1 MSNIK
6 DTKFEIAIKEE
17 NYFENIHNLFDY
29 WSKVDINQII
39 PQINNLRDQKLVN
52 LIKNLI
58 LLKRNINIFQEN
70 FKNEKNKMA
79 MKGSIYDILINSMPY
94 GEQVNFRLLNVNDIE
109 KASLDFI
116 NLFKDVYFLNY
127 KRYSFIF
134 NKNNKSIFNKNFR
147 DLLQIV
153 FESYLCY
160 SRLRLDTVGLGSVIN
175 LSALFE
181 ENILKQTIGE
191 YSFDSNRFYES
202 FMGKTFFRILQ
213 DESEIM
219 RNYPKLDSF
228 EKDIFYEMKYSLWFD
243 LNDKNFKNVG
253 SDSYAILFK
262 KPNLLKMEKIIA
274 LNRYQSQTQVD
285 VFKYSPTV
293 INERTGSK
301 ELSDGTYT
309 FDPRQ
314 NQTISLFL
322 FSRYL
327 DLNGR
332 SEYFDYYGTDE
343 STANKTYNNEI
354 LKYYYNFNNKAV
366 VSKQVKYANDIDKD
380 KYSSK
385 ILDFSSTQNEKKM
398 YNDTNE
404 QLLGMNIQV
413 VPKLVGGKRQRGGSL
428 DKLFDSPQPMLIAKR
443 KSSKMDMENF
453 KRISKEYE
461 NNFGNF
467 NENHE
472 KMLDSIYEKLVNLPL
487 FYDKADDRRKTNR
500 YGSSER
506 EQYLTFEELR
516 KIVLFANVISNNL
529 KLMRLFLENI
539 SKCLDFIKMNKLQ
552 MKNNV
557 DKSSNAIGSLSS
569 GIDRLRES
577 IAIACNL
584 IDILTTDSD
593 NNLGDGKVGVYAR
606 NLFLGLD
613 IDFLRRLNGES
624 LTKIVNNYVFYA
636 NEKFSKDKFI
646 NLLRKISSWETFDK
660 KQVVF
665 GGFSLVSKDY
675 QDLNTDAN
683 SCYLM
688 AIKERNIS
696 NDNLLNAFD
705 AYVNDKLTVLS
716 GDEIKIIKDE
726 TVNLLN
732 NIFRSNRIPNK
743 LNFILEYYFKLL
755 KDNLLEIG
763 KNTYNQS
770 VNNSLKM
777 LYKFSNKIYNSKSIL
792 SNKVV
797 NKYKKRIEL
806 IISDL
811 RVRLVKNPE
820 ICMEMIFKL
829 NLMSEYFDYFVKK
842 SKQVTVA
849 DLDNIAINTGILNI
863 IGRGVY
869 EKSLYLTDPNYEF
882 DNWWYKQYLN
892 FQSVIPN
899 MPMVVKKLYVFMIC
913 INKTDT
919 GKAYNFYLVDLFG
932 AAYGKKLR
940 NSISYI
946 PRLDGNNW
954 EDDNIIIKIEPYGD
968 EIRGRK
974 FEIGKNFIPTMT
986 NILKMYNYIQVPDF
1000 DRSMTRRKIA
1010 GTQMEKIFE
1019 TQSLLMRDAYKLGG
1033 IFDKILENQ
1042 VTTDMPF
1049 KNVFESYNDLG
1060 KKGALKPF
1068 FLMSDSDKGL
1078 YYNLIGKTDE
1088 EVRERIKYPVIV
1100 LDDDMLNKKLASE
1113 IFESKSRYL
1122 RFVYDLLLSLRSPYE
1137 SKYLRDLSKVN
1148 ISLDTKLSPEEY
1160 MKFNANKLFIIDI
1173 YSKMYE
1179 RYMRVNSQRMK
1190 SQNPIEIGLMN
1201 GFISKET
1208 IMRKLI

>member
-428 DKLFDSPQPMLIAKR
+428 DK
-443 KSSKMDMENF
+443 
-453 KRISKEYE
+453 
-461 NNFGNF
+461 
-467 NENHE
+467 
-472 KMLDSIYEKLVNLPL
+472 
-487 FYDKADDRRKTNR
+487 
-500 YGSSER
+500 
-506 EQYLTFEELR
+506 
-516 KIVLFANVISNNL
+516 
-529 KLMRLFLENI
+529 
-539 SKCLDFIKMNKLQ
+539 
-552 MKNNV
+552 
-557 DKSSNAIGSLSS
+557 
-569 GIDRLRES
+569 
-577 IAIACNL
+577 
-584 IDILTTDSD
+584 
-593 NNLGDGKVGVYAR
+593 
-606 NLFLGLD
+606 
-613 IDFLRRLNGES
+613 
-624 LTKIVNNYVFYA
+624 
-636 NEKFSKDKFI
+636 
-646 NLLRKISSWETFDK
+646 
-660 KQVVF
+660 
-665 GGFSLVSKDY
+665 
-675 QDLNTDAN
+675 
-683 SCYLM
+683 
-688 AIKERNIS
+688 
-696 NDNLLNAFD
+696 
-705 AYVNDKLTVLS
+705 
-716 GDEIKIIKDE
+716 
-726 TVNLLN
+726 
-732 NIFRSNRIPNK
+732 
-743 LNFILEYYFKLL
+743 
-755 KDNLLEIG
+755 
-763 KNTYNQS
+763 
-770 VNNSLKM
+770 
-777 LYKFSNKIYNSKSIL
+777 
-792 SNKVV
+792 
-797 NKYKKRIEL
+797 
-806 IISDL
+806 
-811 RVRLVKNPE
+811 
-820 ICMEMIFKL
+820 
-829 NLMSEYFDYFVKK
+829 
-842 SKQVTVA
+842 
-849 DLDNIAINTGILNI
+849 
-863 IGRGVY
+863 
-869 EKSLYLTDPNYEF
+869 
-882 DNWWYKQYLN
+882 
-892 FQSVIPN
+892 
-899 MPMVVKKLYVFMIC
+899 
-913 INKTDT
+913 
-919 GKAYNFYLVDLFG
+919 
-932 AAYGKKLR
+932 
-940 NSISYI
+940 
-946 PRLDGNNW
+946 
-954 EDDNIIIKIEPYGD
+954 
-968 EIRGRK
+968 
-974 FEIGKNFIPTMT
+974 
-986 NILKMYNYIQVPDF
+986 
-1000 DRSMTRRKIA
+1000 
-1010 GTQMEKIFE
+1010 
-1019 TQSLLMRDAYKLGG
+1019 
-1033 IFDKILENQ
+1033 
-1042 VTTDMPF
+1042 
-1049 KNVFESYNDLG
+1049 
-1060 KKGALKPF
+1060 
-1068 FLMSDSDKGL
+1068 
-1078 YYNLIGKTDE
+1078 
-1088 EVRERIKYPVIV
+1088 
-1100 LDDDMLNKKLASE
+1100 
-1113 IFESKSRYL
+1113 
-1122 RFVYDLLLSLRSPYE
+1122 
-1137 SKYLRDLSKVN
+1137 
-1148 ISLDTKLSPEEY
+1148 
-1160 MKFNANKLFIIDI
+1160 
-1173 YSKMYE
+1173 
-1179 RYMRVNSQRMK
+1179 
-1190 SQNPIEIGLMN
+1190 
-1201 GFISKET
+1201 
-1208 IMRKLI
+1208 